1 MAIKT
6 IFLDRDGVINEEVNY
21 LHKKE
26 NFKFIDGVF
35 DACHYFQKLNY
46 EIIIASNQSGIAR
59 GYFSE
64 YDYIKLTKWMLDQFK
79 QQNISILD
87 TFYCPHG
94 PHSKCHCRKPLPG
107 MFFDAKRKYN
117 TSMQDSWMIGD
128 TETDISAARS
138 AGISN
143 TILVRSGH
151 SVDELNSKATHII
164 NSIKDSI
171 NIIRI

>member
-1 MAIKT
+1 MNKIKLNFT
-6 IFLDRDGVINEEVNY
+6 SLGNNQKTPIIFIHPLGAD
-21 LHKKE
+21 HS
-26 NFKFIDGVF
+26 VF
-35 DACHYFQKLNY
+35 DDVMHL
-46 EIIIASNQSGIAR
+46 
-59 GYFSE
+59 
-64 YDYIKLTKWMLDQFK
+64 
-79 QQNISILD
+79 ILD